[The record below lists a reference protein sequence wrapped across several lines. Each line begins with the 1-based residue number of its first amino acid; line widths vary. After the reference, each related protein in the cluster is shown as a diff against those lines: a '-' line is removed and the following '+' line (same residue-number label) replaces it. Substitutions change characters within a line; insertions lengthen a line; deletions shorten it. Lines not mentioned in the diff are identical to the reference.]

1 MTATAEAPSMRPP
14 RHQQQQQQQ
23 QLQDELHG
31 RSGIGDSGLDGASTT
46 SASAGAG
53 DRGAHGHASGGDCR
67 PLPPRIRRATKMT
80 RRIQN
85 LYGDADAGGSIA
97 CRHCSKRIVV
107 GSAMRRVKRT
117 GRCWHDECYAQASG
131 GGRLPPKILAVRTL
145 TKRTR
150 KLFGTGDDRSVL
162 CQMCG
167 ADIKIGQK
175 MRRAT
180 GTGMC
185 WHEQCYRL
193 TWWESLRRAAAPARR
208 PYKISNTKWKRML
221 SDCLKCA
228 GSRLCDEHRRME
240 AEYRVPRDAG
250 EDAGAAAETAAAA
263 AAAAG

>member
-14 RHQQQQQQQ
+14 RHQQHQQQQ

-31 RSGIGDSGLDGASTT
+31 RTSTGGSGLDG
-46 SASAGAG
+46 AGAG

-150 KLFGTGDDRSVL
+150 KLFGAGDDRSVL

-240 AEYRVPRDAG
+240 AEYRVPRDA
-250 EDAGAAAETAAAA
+250 DAGAAAETAAP
-263 AAAAG
+263 AAAG